1 MDTRDLDAA
10 SAGAGLPPKIPRW
23 RLRAPVRAPSKLKSA
38 QRCADAAHMTAR
50 TPERE
55 GIVAPERAAATRRP
69 LRWSVLAA
77 VAEAWIVVA
86 LAALAAPR
94 LLIAIVPLAVI
105 YTIAAPPYLRR
116 HLGGHLG
123 RLDHDLEPPFRE
135 VHIITDELGDAD
147 ADVERPRQG
156 PS

>member
-1 MDTRDLDAA
+1 MA
-10 SAGAGLPPKIPRW
+10 S
-23 RLRAPVRAPSKLKSA
+23 
-38 QRCADAAHMTAR
+38 
-50 TPERE
+50 
-55 GIVAPERAAATRRP
+55 ERAAATRRP

-86 LAALAAPR
+86 LAWLAAPR

-123 RLDHDLEPPFRE
+123 RLDHDVEPPCRE
-135 VHIITDELGDAD
+135 VHIIIDEPGHAD
-147 ADVERPRQG
+147 GDVERLR
-156 PS
+156 